1 MCLEIKEV
9 HTAKELKDFIH
20 FPLKLYKNNPF
31 YVPSLNYDEKNT
43 FDPKKNPAFDFC
55 ESTCFLAIRDGEIV
69 GRIAAILNKDTNRFW
84 KQEHARFGWFDVIDD
99 LEVTKALIEVAENWA
114 KAKGM
119 KAIKGPLGFC
129 DLDHEGMLIEGFDEM
144 GTFATIYNY
153 DYYPK
158 HLEKLG
164 FSKDVDWKEYQITMP
179 DQMPGRY
186 ARMAAIV
193 SEKYNLHTVKF
204 KKASELVKTYGAKI
218 FKLWNDTYN
227 VLYGFA
233 PLTDRQVKYYIKM
246 YLSLARADLISLI
259 IDKDDNV
266 VGMGIAIPS
275 LSKAFQKANGRIFP
289 FGFIYLLK
297 ALRKN
302 DIVDLYLMG
311 IHPDYQGKGL
321 NAIIFADLV
330 PIFIKNGYK
339 LAETNP
345 ELEKNGRIQVLW
357 SEFDKRQHRRR
368 RVFIK
373 EFTKE

>member
-1 MCLEIKEV
+1 MSLEIKEV
-9 HTAKELKDFIH
+9 HTAKELKAFVK
-20 FPLKLYKNNPF
+20 FSLKLYKNNPY
-31 YVPSLNYDEKNT
+31 YVPSLTFDEINT

-55 ESTCFLAIRDGEIV
+55 ESACFLAIRDGEIV
-69 GRIAAILNKDTNRFW
+69 GRIAAILNKDTNKFW
-84 KQEHARFGWFDVIDD
+84 KQEHARFGWFDVINDI
-99 LEVTKALIEVAENWA
+99 EVTKALIEAAENWA

-119 KAIKGPLGFC
+119 KALKGPLGFC
-129 DLDHEGMLIEGFDEM
+129 DLDHEGMLVEGFDEM

-164 FSKDVDWKEYQITMP
+164 FHKDVDWKEYQITMP
-179 DQMPGRY
+179 DQIPDRY

-204 KKASELVKTYGAKI
+204 KKASELVKEYGAKI
-218 FKLWNDTYN
+218 FRLWNDTYN

-259 IDKDDNV
+259 IDQDDNV

-275 LSKAFQKANGRIFP
+275 LSKAFQKAKGKILP
-289 FGFIYLLK
+289 FGFIYLLR
-297 ALRKN
+297 ALHKN

-357 SEFDKRQHRRR
+357 SEFEKRQHRRR
-368 RVFIK
+368 RIYIK
-373 EFTKE
+373 EFTEE

>member
-1 MCLEIKEV
+1 MRLEIKEV
-9 HTAKELKDFIH
+9 HTAKELRDFIH
-20 FPLKLYKNNPF
+20 FPLKLYKNDPY
-31 YVPSLNYDEKNT
+31 YVPSLNFDEKNT
-43 FDPKKNPAFDFC
+43 FNPKKNPAFDFC

-69 GRIAAILNKDTNRFW
+69 GRIAAILNKDTNKFW

-164 FSKDVDWKEYQITMP
+164 FHKDVDWKEYQITMP

-193 SEKYNLHTVKF
+193 SGKYNLHTVKF

-275 LSKAFQKANGRIFP
+275 LSKAFQKANGRILP

-373 EFTKE
+373 EFTK

>member
-1 MCLEIKEV
+1 MAVEIKEV
-9 HTAKELKDFIH
+9 TSLKDLKKFIK
-20 FPLKLYKNNPF
+20 FNLELYKDNAFVAP
-31 YVPSLNYDEKNT
+31 PLIADELVTLRKE
-43 FDPKKNPAFDFC
+43 KNPAFDFC

-69 GRIAAILNKDTNRFW
+69 GRIAAILNKDTNKFW

-164 FSKDVDWKEYQITMP
+164 FHKDVDWKEYQITMP

-193 SEKYNLHTVKF
+193 SGKYNLHTVKF

-275 LSKAFQKANGRIFP
+275 LSKAFQKANGRILP

-373 EFTKE
+373 EFTK